1 LRSAGDERFFGIEK
15 GTIDCY
21 SSIIE
26 HHGTYRAVALG
37 KQEKNNKDVVTE
49 DELDVMWLI
58 DKEPTISQRQ
68 MADSL
73 GMSLGK
79 VNYCLSALVEVGFV
93 KLGNFKRSKSKM
105 GYLYLLT
112 PQGLKAKVEITQSF
126 LKNKQLEY
134 DKLYNYLNE

>member
-1 LRSAGDERFFGIEK
+1 
-15 GTIDCY
+15 
-21 SSIIE
+21 
-26 HHGTYRAVALG
+26 
-37 KQEKNNKDVVTE
+37 
-49 DELDVMWLI
+49 MWLI

-93 KLGNFKRSKSKM
+93 KLGNFKRSRNKV

-112 PQGLKAKVEITQSF
+112 PSGVNAKLEIIKRF

>member
-1 LRSAGDERFFGIEK
+1 MRAGDDRFFFIEIGIT
-15 GTIDCY
+15 GCY

-26 HHGTYRAVALG
+26 HRGTHRAVAMA
-37 KQEKNNKDVVTE
+37 KQEKNNKDRVTE

-68 MADSL
+68 MANSL

-93 KLGNFKRSKSKM
+93 KLGNFQRSKSKM

-134 DKLYNYLNE
+134 EKLYNYLNE

>member
-1 LRSAGDERFFGIEK
+1 MA
-15 GTIDCY
+15 
-21 SSIIE
+21 
-26 HHGTYRAVALG
+26 
-37 KQEKNNKDVVTE
+37 KQEKNNKDRVTE

-58 DKEPTISQRQ
+58 DKDPMISQRQ

-93 KLGNFKRSKSKM
+93 KLGNFQRSKSKM

-112 PQGLKAKVEITQSF
+112 PSGVKAKVEITKRF

>member
-1 LRSAGDERFFGIEK
+1 M
-15 GTIDCY
+15 T
-21 SSIIE
+21 
-26 HHGTYRAVALG
+26 
-37 KQEKNNKDVVTE
+37 KQEKNNKDRVTE

-58 DKEPTISQRQ
+58 DKDPTISQRQ

-93 KLGNFKRSKSKM
+93 KLGNFKRSNTKM

-112 PQGLKAKVEITQSF
+112 PSGVKAKLEITKRF

>member
-1 LRSAGDERFFGIEK
+1 MA
-15 GTIDCY
+15 
-21 SSIIE
+21 
-26 HHGTYRAVALG
+26 
-37 KQEKNNKDVVTE
+37 KQEKNNKNRVTE

-93 KLGNFKRSKSKM
+93 KLGNFKRSNTKM

-112 PQGLKAKVEITQSF
+112 PSGVKAKLEITKRF

>member
-1 LRSAGDERFFGIEK
+1 LRSAGDEGCLGIET

-26 HHGTYRAVALG
+26 HHGTYRAVAMA

-58 DKEPTISQRQ
+58 KKDPTISQRQ
-68 MADSL
+68 IADLL

-93 KLGNFKRSKSKM
+93 KLGNFQRSKSKM